1 MFYTPKYCC
10 QCGEKID
17 RIKWKLLITRRFCEL
32 CETDFTV
39 YEWTIRALFGIGL
52 ILVLSGIGGF
62 FLKPEKQLSLTA
74 NQFVGNVSSNK
85 SEATNLKNTA
95 AVSANNSNQMLAQ
108 ANVQNPQNQFPVAPL
123 KSNLKSAQIDSSS
136 KESSE
141 AVYFCGAQTKKGT
154 LCSRRVKGGGRCWQ
168 HVGQPAMLPQ
178 AKLIAAQ

>member
-1 MFYTPKYCC
+1 MPYKPKYCC

-17 RIKWKLLITRRFCEL
+17 RVIWKPWTSRRFCGL

-39 YEWTIRALFGIGL
+39 YDWTIRILFGIGL
-52 ILVLSGIGGF
+52 LLGLFGIGSIF
-62 FLKPEKQLSLTA
+62 QKPEKQLSLAT
-74 NQFVGNVSSNK
+74 NQFVGNVSSSK
-85 SEATNLKNTA
+85 SETANLKNTA
-95 AVSANNSNQMLAQ
+95 PILTNNSNQMSAQ
-108 ANVQNPQNQFPVAPL
+108 ANIPSSQNQFPVAPL
-123 KSNLKSAQIDSSS
+123 KSNLKSPQVESSS
-136 KESSE
+136 KEFSE